1 MSGFDALRL
10 LHPYWLLA
18 ILLVGFSVWWRS
30 RKKSGF
36 LIIPHVA
43 AWYRP
48 SPVSWGGVGL
58 LFWVIGLSFL
68 IIALARPQKVEDKR
82 EVKQKGYDLFLAI
95 DLSASMLA
103 EDYEKGLS
111 RMNRWEAVQPVIE
124 AFIKRRDQDRIGM
137 VVFSGKAYTLAP
149 LTTDHLW
156 LERQLQKLKPGILDQ
171 GTAIGDGLGL
181 ALTRLDQASRNQ
193 NEVRKGAFV
202 ILLTDGSNNQGTL
215 EPIAAASIAAGM
227 KIPVYTIGAG
237 STGIAPMPQFD
248 REGNKVGYTQ
258 IQADLD
264 EPTLTKIA
272 TMTEGKFYK
281 ADDSRAIEGAFGSID
296 QAQKIEFQSKS
307 YVLASELFIPWALLG
322 FVFCLGGWVLMDPPR
337 FSRLKKGAA

>member
-10 LHPYWLLA
+10 LHPYCLLA
-18 ILLVGFSVWWRS
+18 ILLVAFAVWWRS
-30 RKKSGF
+30 RKKTGF

-43 AWYRP
+43 SWYRP
-48 SPVSWGGVGL
+48 SPVSWVGMGVV
-58 LFWVIGLSFL
+58 FWAIGLILL
-68 IIALARPQKVEDKR
+68 IVALARPQKVEDKR

-95 DLSASMLA
+95 DLSSSMLA
-103 EDYEKGLS
+103 EDYQNGLS

-156 LERQLQKLKPGILDQ
+156 LERQLLKLKPGILDQ

-181 ALTRLDQASRNQ
+181 ALTRLDQSSRNQ
-193 NEVRKGAFV
+193 NESRKGAFV
-202 ILLTDGSNNQGTL
+202 ILLTDGSNNRGTL
-215 EPIAAASIAAGM
+215 EPIAAASIAEGM
-227 KIPVYTIGAG
+227 KIPVYTVGAG
-237 STGIAPMPQFD
+237 SVGVAPLPQFD
-248 REGNKVGYTQ
+248 QEGNKVGYIQ

-272 TMTEGKFYK
+272 MMTGGKFYK
-281 ADDSRAIEGAFGSID
+281 ADDTQAIEGAFASID
-296 QAQKIEFQSKS
+296 RAQKIEFQAKS
-307 YVLASELFIPWALLG
+307 YVLASELFVSWAVLG
-322 FVFCLGGWVLMDPPR
+322 AFFCLGGWILMDPPR
-337 FSRLKKGAA
+337 FRFFKKGSA

>member
-1 MSGFDALRL
+1 MNGFDALRL

-18 ILLVGFSVWWRS
+18 IVAVIFAIWWRS
-30 RKKSGF
+30 RKNTGF

-43 AWYRP
+43 SWYRP
-48 SPVSWGGVGL
+48 APVSWVGMGVV
-58 LFWVIGLSFL
+58 FWVIGLILL
-68 IIALARPQKVEDKR
+68 IVALARPQKVEDKR

-103 EDYEKGLS
+103 EDYQNGLS

-156 LERQLQKLKPGILDQ
+156 LERQLLKLKPGILDQ

-193 NEVRKGAFV
+193 NESRKGAFV
-202 ILLTDGSNNQGTL
+202 ILLTDGSNNRGNL
-215 EPIAAASIAAGM
+215 EPIAAASIAEGM
-227 KIPVYTIGAG
+227 KIPVYTVGAG
-237 STGIAPMPQFD
+237 SVGVAPLPQFD
-248 REGNKVGYTQ
+248 HEGNKVGYIQ

-272 TMTEGKFYK
+272 TMTGGKFYK
-281 ADDSRAIEGAFGSID
+281 ADDTQAIEGAFASID
-296 QAQKIEFQSKS
+296 RAQKIEFQSKS
-307 YVLASELFIPWALLG
+307 YVLASELFLNWAVLG
-322 FVFCLGGWVLMDPPR
+322 ALFCLGGWILMDPPR
-337 FSRLKKGAA
+337 FSLFKKGAA